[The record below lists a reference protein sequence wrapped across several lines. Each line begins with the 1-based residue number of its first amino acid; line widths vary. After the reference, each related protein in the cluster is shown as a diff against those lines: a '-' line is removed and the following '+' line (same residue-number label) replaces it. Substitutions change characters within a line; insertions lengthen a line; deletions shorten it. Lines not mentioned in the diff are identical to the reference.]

1 MKSLNDF
8 LDSITAIQAVHDEE
22 SLQENIQALYAI
34 STPKE
39 DPIEMGETFKE
50 TIGYDPI
57 TYYDEKMVR
66 DILESVIKDCQDYP
80 QTTRRLQTMADTA
93 VKIALR
99 DLDKQKKPI
108 VAKSLWGFIN
118 DQLSDVG
125 EMSRKDII
133 RLEESFNSKY
143 GVQNI
148 RSDNRPKKKSMDLD
162 IGPMNDDDD
171 LVVDDDFFDDEEY

>member
-1 MKSLNDF
+1 MKSLNEF

-34 STPKE
+34 SSPKE

-66 DILESVIKDCQDYP
+66 DILDSVIKDCQDYP
-80 QTTRRLQTMADTA
+80 QTTRRLATMADTA

-143 GVQNI
+143 GVQNSRTEI
-148 RSDNRPKKKSMDLD
+148 RPKKKPVDFDMGS
-162 IGPMNDDDD
+162 DDDE
-171 LVVDDDFFDDEEY
+171 LVVDDDFFDDEEF

>member
-8 LDSITAIQAVHDEE
+8 LDSITAIQAIHDEE

-66 DILESVIKDCQDYP
+66 DILDSVIKDCQDYP

-143 GVQNI
+143 GVQNL

>member
-1 MKSLNDF
+1 MKSLNEF

-34 STPKE
+34 SSPKE

-66 DILESVIKDCQDYP
+66 NILDSVIKDCQDYP
-80 QTTRRLQTMADTA
+80 QTIRRLQTMADTA
-93 VKIALR
+93 VKIAMR

-133 RLEESFNSKY
+133 RLEETFNSKY
-143 GVQNI
+143 GVQNPRTEI
-148 RSDNRPKKKSMDLD
+148 RPKKKPVDFDMGS
-162 IGPMNDDDD
+162 DDDE
-171 LVVDDDFFDDEEY
+171 LVVDDDFFDDEEF

>member
-1 MKSLNDF
+1 MKSLNEF

-34 STPKE
+34 GTPKD
-39 DPIEMGETFKE
+39 DPTEMGETFKE

-57 TYYDEKMVR
+57 TYYDEKMIR
-66 DILESVIKDCQDYP
+66 EILDSVIKDCQDYP

-93 VKIALR
+93 VKFALR
-99 DLDKQKKPI
+99 DLNKQKKP
-108 VAKSLWGFIN
+108 VAAKSLWGFIN

-143 GVQNI
+143 GVQNPRTDI
-148 RSDNRPKKKSMDLD
+148 RPKKKSMDFD
-162 IGPMNDDDD
+162 MGSDDDE
-171 LVVDDDFFDDEEY
+171 LVVDEDFFDDEEY

>member
-1 MKSLNDF
+1 MKSLNEF
-8 LDSITAIQAVHDEE
+8 LNSITAIQAVHDEE

-34 STPKE
+34 SSPKD
-39 DPIEMGETFKE
+39 DPVEMGEAFKE

-66 DILESVIKDCQDYP
+66 NILDSVIKDCQDYP
-80 QTTRRLQTMADTA
+80 QTIRRLQTMADTA
-93 VKIALR
+93 VKIAMR

-143 GVQNI
+143 GVQNPRTEI
-148 RSDNRPKKKSMDLD
+148 RPKKKPVDFDMGS
-162 IGPMNDDDD
+162 DDDE

>member
-1 MKSLNDF
+1 MKSLNEF

-34 STPKE
+34 SSPKE

-143 GVQNI
+143 GIQNI

>member
-1 MKSLNDF
+1 MKSLNEF

-34 STPKE
+34 SSPKE

-66 DILESVIKDCQDYP
+66 DILDSVIKDCQDYP
-80 QTTRRLQTMADTA
+80 QTTRRLATMADTA

-133 RLEESFNSKY
+133 RLEETFNSKY
-143 GVQNI
+143 GVQNPRTEI
-148 RSDNRPKKKSMDLD
+148 RPKKKPVDFDMGS
-162 IGPMNDDDD
+162 DDDE
-171 LVVDDDFFDDEEY
+171 LVVDDDFFDDFFDE

>member
-80 QTTRRLQTMADTA
+80 QTIRRLQTMADTA

-143 GVQNI
+143 GVQNL

>member
-1 MKSLNDF
+1 MKSLNEF

-34 STPKE
+34 SSPKE

-80 QTTRRLQTMADTA
+80 QTIRRLQTMADTA

>member
-34 STPKE
+34 SNPKE

-66 DILESVIKDCQDYP
+66 DILDSVIKDCQDYP

-93 VKIALR
+93 VKVALR

-133 RLEESFNSKY
+133 QLGESFNAKY
-143 GVQNI
+143 GISNSRMDD
-148 RSDNRPKKKSMDLD
+148 RSKKKSMNFDFGPIQDDEDLS
-162 IGPMNDDDD
+162 IG
-171 LVVDDDFFDDEEY
+171 DDFFDDEEF